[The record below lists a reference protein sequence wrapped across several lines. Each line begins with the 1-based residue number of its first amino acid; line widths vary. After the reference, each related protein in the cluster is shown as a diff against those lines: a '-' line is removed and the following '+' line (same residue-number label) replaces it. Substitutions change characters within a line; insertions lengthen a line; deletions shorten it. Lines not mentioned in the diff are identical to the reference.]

1 MADAWRVWS
10 KYIVLSGSYFLA
22 GSGSQAGCWV
32 IELSVVD
39 FEKNTQI
46 GIWTRNTSLLD
57 RTGPKTHVYKFQLFF
72 RLDYLNLFFTFLFFS
87 D

>member
-10 KYIVLSGSYFLA
+10 KCIVLSGSYFLA

-32 IELSVVD
+32 IELSVLD

-46 GIWTRNTSLLD
+46 GTRTRNTSPLD
-57 RTGPKTHVYKFQLFF
+57 RTGPKTHVYKFQFF
-72 RLDYLNLFFTFLFFS
+72 LKKNYLNLIFYIFIFS